1 MTGGGFLYKF
11 IAILRG
17 IFDNLTLFFIII
29 IGLIILLIDIPKYE
43 NKGYTR
49 ELNIVKI
56 ISWTYLIFGITM
68 FIIFKLI

>member
-1 MTGGGFLYKF
+1 MAGGGFLYKF

-56 ISWTYLIFGITM
+56 ISWTYIIFGITM

>member
-1 MTGGGFLYKF
+1 MYKF